1 MATSRPFSRYTN
13 GPLSNNAEQRGNLYV
28 GNENTL
34 LEVGGVKWWNGP
46 DEDLGYFIAYEDV
59 QGAHNGRNSLNRTN
73 DIPAF
78 VGFKRSALKTEASFI
93 ELVNNSFDQT
103 FTTGLEAKA
112 WLDANGYWASFSGFG
127 SSGFQWMTIISGN
140 DRNAS
145 GIGQNDITIAV
156 TQSGGGMG
164 ITDGVYNPTMFPEEY
179 GVPFT
184 GNQIQNNN
192 NGTFTATFSQ
202 PITDA
207 LVAFASIGN
216 PNTSVPIL
224 VSAPFTPIFGSSVS
238 YQSPVNATQYT
249 GLTGNE
255 GYAIIRIDGTVT
267 SVTFNYTVAETYC
280 NVCFGFVN
288 QNNLPTATPSPTAT
302 QVQPTATPILPTAT
316 PIPDP
321 TATAV
326 PDPTATPV
334 PATGSWYFYASE
346 GIPESVPLPT
356 LSGQVIFLDN
366 LPEGGTSVT
375 YNPNKDGGV
384 NYLAFCTKDSNDIDY
399 TTQFADLQT
408 NGGTVSFVQNDITA
422 TYVLTQ
428 GMAFVDNGLLEI
440 DIYAATQTVT
450 AGSPFVYGD
459 PISISIR

>member
-34 LEVGGVKWWNGP
+34 LDVGGVKWWNGP
-46 DEDLGYFIAYEDV
+46 DEDLGYFIAYEDN
-59 QGAHNGRNSLNRTN
+59 QGAHNGRNSLDRTN

-78 VGFKRSALKTEASFI
+78 VGFKRSAEKTEASFI
-93 ELVNNSFDQT
+93 ELVNNSFEQT

-127 SSGFQWMTIISGN
+127 SSGFQWMTIISSA
-140 DRNAS
+140 DRSAS
-145 GIGQNDITIAV
+145 GIGQNDITVAV

-164 ITDGVYNPTMFPEEY
+164 MTEGVYNPTVFPEEY

-192 NGTFTATFSQ
+192 DGTFTAVFSQ

-216 PNTSVPIL
+216 PQLSVPIE

-238 YQSPVNATQYT
+238 YQNPVNETQYT

-288 QNNLPTATPSPTAT
+288 QNTLPT
-302 QVQPTATPILPTAT
+302 
-316 PIPDP
+316 
-321 TATAV
+321 
-326 PDPTATPV
+326 PTATPV
-334 PATGSWYFYASE
+334 PAPTATPVPAPTATPVPAPTATPVESGSGWYFYSE
-346 GIPESVPLPT
+346 EGPLDVNPIPPIARGNT
-356 LSGQVIFLDN
+356 IFLTIGSDASGIKTF
-366 LPEGGTSVT
+366 E
-375 YNPNKDGGV
+375 PNKSKGTTELYF
-384 NYLAFCTKDSNDIDY
+384 NYLDSAGGDY
-399 TTQFADLQT
+399 TTQFTALSE
-408 NGGTVSFVQNDITA
+408 NGGSITI
-422 TYVLTQ
+422 TQ
-428 GMAFVDNGLLEI
+428 GVNTVAYTSTTPGTFFADAGPGFFMIRTGP
-440 DIYAATQTVT
+440 ATETVT
-450 AGSPFVYGD
+450 SANPFVFGSPITITFD
-459 PISISIR
+459 PLT